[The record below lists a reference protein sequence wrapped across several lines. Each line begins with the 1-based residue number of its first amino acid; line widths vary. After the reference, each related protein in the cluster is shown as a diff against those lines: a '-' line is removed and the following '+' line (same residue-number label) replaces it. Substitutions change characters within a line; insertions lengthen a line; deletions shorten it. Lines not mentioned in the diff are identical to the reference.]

1 MPCAFNP
8 KDPELMSNQ
17 ISPMDR
23 IRFRLARVWNQNLR
37 QSVLEQPVISFSYDD
52 FPKSAV
58 DIGAAELE
66 KHGFQGSFYPA
77 ASFCGA
83 HEDGQDY
90 YTREDIGRLRAK
102 GHEIGC
108 HTHDHAN
115 LLRLNNREID
125 DQFVRNQ
132 KFFDPL
138 LENDRFVSL
147 AYPFGNVSPRVK
159 KVAQQRFPVCR
170 GVWSGV
176 NTGMIDMALLK
187 VVGLDH
193 HLTVEQ
199 TRDWIEQAR
208 AVNGWLI
215 FVAHDIQ
222 KQHSPFGVSPDRYAA
237 IVDTVAESGIEV
249 LTIRDAAA
257 KAVADP
263 TLSGPA
269 SGTGLA

>member
-1 MPCAFNP
+1 
-8 KDPELMSNQ
+8 MSNQ

-37 QSVLEQPVISFSYDD
+37 PSVLQEPVISFSYDD
-52 FPKSAV
+52 FPKSAI

-66 KHGFQGSFYPA
+66 KHDFQGSFYPA
-77 ASFCGA
+77 ATFCGA

-90 YTREDIGRLRAK
+90 YAEEDIQRLRAQ

-115 LLRLNNREID
+115 LLRLNNCEID
-125 DQFVRNQ
+125 DQFARNQ
-132 KFFDPL
+132 KFFEPM
-138 LENDRFVSL
+138 LETDRFVSM

-159 KVAQQRFPVCR
+159 KVAQKRFPICR

-199 TRDWIEQAR
+199 TRDWIEEAR

-222 KQHSPFGVSPDRYAA
+222 DQHSPFGVSPERYAA
-237 IVDTVAESGIEV
+237 IVDAVAQTGIEV
-249 LTIRDAAA
+249 RTIRDAAA
-257 KAVADP
+257 KAVGDP
-263 TLSGPA
+263 SLAGHGT
-269 SGTGLA
+269 GTGLACA

>member
-1 MPCAFNP
+1 
-8 KDPELMSNQ
+8 MSNT
-17 ISPMDR
+17 ISVRDR
-23 IRFRLARVWNQNLR
+23 VNFRLARVRNKNLR
-37 QSVLEQPVISFSYDD
+37 ESVLQSPIVSFSYDD
-52 FPKSAV
+52 FPKSAI
-58 DIGAAELE
+58 DIGATELE
-66 KHGFQGSFYPA
+66 KHDFKGSFYPA

-90 YTREDIGRLRAK
+90 YTQADIHRLRTH

-108 HTHDHAN
+108 HTYDHAN
-115 LLRLNNREID
+115 LLRLNNREIE
-125 DQFVRNQ
+125 DQFTRNQ
-132 KFFDPL
+132 AFFDPML
-138 LENDRFVSL
+138 DKDRFVSL

-159 KVAQQRFPVCR
+159 KVAQQRFPICR

-199 TRDWIEQAR
+199 TRDWIEQTR

-222 KQHSPFGVSPDRYAA
+222 EQHSPFGVSPDRYAS

-257 KAVADP
+257 KAVGDP
-263 TLSGPA
+263 ALSGPV
-269 SGTGLA
+269 SGTEMA